1 MTPPSPPPRSSRL
14 AGLVAGVLGV
24 VLILACAAYLTVR
37 HVVWPRLDGWRD
49 SLVAQLERSLQR
61 PVHVGALR
69 TGWAGLHPTLE
80 VDALRV
86 DGTDGAP
93 RLELDSA
100 YVRVSWRSL
109 LLGEPR
115 LAALRVD
122 GARLVVERLAP
133 GRWAVAGFEASP
145 GGGPGAHPIDWLFRQ
160 GELVVAG
167 ATVRLVDRT
176 GAAAEQRVE
185 GIDAAVVSTGRH
197 HQARLAVARAGDL
210 SGALRASVDLHRV
223 PMSRASDPR
232 GWNGQAHVAGERVVL
247 ERVAALAASLDLP
260 LPAAARGAAG
270 RVDALGWLRFGEG
283 RLEDASL
290 KLRGSALA
298 LGVGSGRV
306 ALREAAAEVRATP
319 RADGGHAVVVSG
331 LSATD
336 ARGFAI
342 AADGRVELELDAA
355 HAPRAGWLR
364 LASFDARAALD
375 AVRRLPLPAGTR
387 QSLARLDLSGAVRDL
402 TLRWT
407 DPALPPNEARPADR
421 SADASRQ
428 LRDGPRFEATAAF
441 DRLSLSVQ
449 GDGGPW
455 PQIPG
460 FRNLSGT
467 LRASERDGVV
477 AVAARDATLVFP
489 NVFAD
494 PALPFDRLDGEL
506 RWTVDRARGD
516 GWLHVDVS
524 RLAFSNAD
532 ARGEASGNWR
542 SGGRWVGHVDLEG
555 RVERIDAR
563 RVPRYL
569 PIALPVHVRD
579 WVERSVLSGTID
591 DVRFETRG
599 DLWYFP
605 FRAPEEGFFRIA
617 GRVRDG
623 TLAYAPGWPRIDQ
636 IRGDLT
642 FERAG
647 LSMRAPSG
655 QVGRVRLHDVD
666 ARLPDYNDAKLTIEG
681 RGAGA
686 AQDML
691 RFIDDSPLAATIATF
706 TRDIRAAGDAKLGM
720 RLVLPLAH
728 LEDTR
733 VTGTVDLAG
742 NDVELDRT
750 IPPFSAVTGRLEFT
764 ERGIALPEMRATF
777 LGGPLRVEGRPA
789 GDGRMRIEAAG
800 SIDADG
806 MRGVVDNP
814 LTRRLSGRTDYR
826 AQIDVDRRASTLR
839 IESDLVG
846 LASALP
852 PPFAKP
858 AAEPWPLRV
867 RSTPLPPP
875 ADGARP
881 PGDRL
886 DIRLRDSIAL
896 ALERQRDPSSERM
909 RVVRAGFATD
919 DEPVLRDA
927 GLSVLL
933 RTDRIDVDAW
943 MAVLGDGELER
954 MQQQASGATGGG
966 LSLVPDLVSVVADD
980 VRVGGRDLH
989 EVVFGATR
997 LEGRW
1002 RANVAAREVQGHFDW
1017 HDARPGERIGSLVA
1031 RFDRLVLPRSREGE
1045 VESVLSASPS
1055 QLPGID
1061 LSAEQL
1067 VLGDVAVGRL
1077 SLAATNGGTAAR
1089 PVWSLDR
1096 LVLANPHAR
1105 LEARGSWAFPG
1116 PRTAPVASIGATPAA
1131 AVAVVDGPRGTVLD
1145 FELEVLDAGRLL
1157 ERFGLRDV
1165 VRGGNGRID
1174 GRVNWR
1180 GTPLAIDYP
1189 SLGGELKL
1197 AIGQGEFLK
1206 VDPGLAKLIGVLNMQ
1221 SLPKRLAGDFRDL
1234 FAEGFAFDSLEGDV
1248 RIDQGVARTDDLRMR
1263 GLQAQVNV
1271 RGQADIQRETQRL
1284 HVEVVPELNAGIASI
1299 AFGAMV
1305 NPAIGLGSLAAQYVL
1320 RKPLQQALTYEVDV
1334 TGSWSDPTV
1343 SERIRRPVA
1352 PAVAPAYAN

>member
-1 MTPPSPPPRSSRL
+1 MTSPPPRSSRL
-14 AGLVAGVLGV
+14 AGLLMAALGVL
-24 VLILACAAYLTVR
+24 LILACAAYLAVR
-37 HVVWPRLDGWRD
+37 HVVWPRLDAWRD
-49 SLVAQLERSLQR
+49 DLVAQLAQGLQR

-69 TGWAGLHPTLE
+69 PGWAGLHPTLE
-80 VDALRV
+80 VDALRI
-86 DGTDGAP
+86 DGSDGAA
-93 RLELDSA
+93 RLEVA
-100 YVRVSWRSL
+100 TVYVRVSWRSL
-109 LLGEPR
+109 LMGEPR
-115 LAALRVD
+115 LAALRID
-122 GARLVVERLAP
+122 GARLVVERLGP
-133 GRWAVAGFEASP
+133 GRWAVAGFEASE
-145 GGGPGAHPIDWLFRQ
+145 GGASDAHPLDWLFRQ

-167 ATVRLVDRT
+167 ATVLLLDRA
-176 GAAAEQRVE
+176 GGAAEQRIE
-185 GIDAAVVSTGRH
+185 GVDAAVVSTGRH
-197 HQARLAVARAGDL
+197 HQARLSVARAGEL
-210 SGALRASVDLHRV
+210 AGALRASVDLQRT
-223 PMSRASDPR
+223 PLSRASDATR
-232 GWNGQAHVAGERVVL
+232 WTGQAHVAAERVVL
-247 ERVAALAASLDLP
+247 ERVARLAASLGLP
-260 LPAAARGAAG
+260 LPGTERGVAG

-283 RLEDASL
+283 RMQEASL
-290 KLRGSALA
+290 KLRGDGLA
-298 LGVGSGRV
+298 IGLPEGRV
-306 ALREAAAEVRATP
+306 ALRDATAEVHATP
-319 RADGGHAVVVSG
+319 RADGGHAVRVSG

-336 ARGFAI
+336 ASGFAL

-375 AVRRLPLPAGTR
+375 ALRRLPLPSGTR
-387 QSLARLDLSGAVRDL
+387 QSLARIELSGAVRDL

-407 DPALPPNEARPADR
+407 DPALPPVEARPADR

-428 LRDGPRFEATAAF
+428 RKAGPRFEATAAF
-441 DRLSLSVQ
+441 DRLTLLVQ

-455 PQIPG
+455 PQIPS

-467 LRASERDGVV
+467 LRASERDGTI
-477 AVAARDATLVFP
+477 ALAARDATLVFP

-494 PALPFDRLDGEL
+494 PDVAFERLDGDL
-506 RWTVDRARGD
+506 HWTADRGRGD
-516 GWLHVDVS
+516 GWLQVDVP
-524 RLAFSNAD
+524 RLAFANAD
-532 ARGEASGNWR
+532 ARGEASGGWR
-542 SGGRWVGHVDLEG
+542 SGGRWVGHLDLAG

-579 WVERSVLSGTID
+579 WVDRAVLSGTIED
-591 DVRFETRG
+591 ARFETRG

-605 FRAPEEGFFRIA
+605 FRSPEEGMFRIA

-636 IRGDLT
+636 IRGDVT

-647 LSMRAPSG
+647 LAVRAPSG
-655 QVGRVRLHDVD
+655 QIGQVRLHDVD
-666 ARLPDYNDAKLTIEG
+666 ARLADYRDGVLTIEG

-720 RLVLPLAH
+720 RLVLPLGH

-742 NDVELDRT
+742 NEVELDRT

-800 SIDADG
+800 SVDADG

-852 PPFAKP
+852 PPFAKA

-867 RSTPLPPP
+867 RSTPLPAPEP
-875 ADGARP
+875 GARP
-881 PGDRL
+881 PGDLL
-886 DIRLRDSIAL
+886 DIRLRDAIAL
-896 ALERQRDPSSERM
+896 ALERRRDASSERL
-909 RVVRAGFATD
+909 RVTRAGFATQGD
-919 DEPVLRDA
+919 PVLRDA

-954 MQQQASGATGGG
+954 IGQQAAGAAGGM
-966 LSLVPDLVSVVADD
+966 SLVPDLVSVVADD

-989 EVVFGATR
+989 EVVFGASR

-1002 RANVAAREVQGHFDW
+1002 RANVAAREVQGHFEW
-1017 HDARPGERIGSLVA
+1017 HDARPGERIGTLVA

-1045 VESVLSASPS
+1045 VESVLSASPT

-1067 VLGDVAVGRL
+1067 VLGEVEVGRL
-1077 SLAATNGGTAAR
+1077 TLSATNGGTAAR

-1096 LVLANPHAR
+1096 LVLSNPQAR

-1116 PRTAPVASIGATPAA
+1116 PRTAPVASLGPPSAA
-1131 AVAVVDGPRGTVLD
+1131 AAAEVDGPRRTALD
-1145 FELEVLDAGRLL
+1145 IELEIQDAGELL
-1157 ERFGLRDV
+1157 QRFGLRDV

-1174 GRVNWR
+1174 GRIAWR

-1197 AIGQGEFLK
+1197 SIGQGEFLK

-1234 FAEGFAFDSLEGDV
+1234 FAEGFAFDALDGDV
-1248 RIDQGVARTDDLRMR
+1248 RIEQGIARTDDLRMR
-1263 GLQAQVNV
+1263 GLQAQVRV

-1305 NPAIGLGSLAAQYVL
+1305 NPAIGLGTLAAQYVL
-1320 RKPLQQALTYEVDV
+1320 RKPLQEALTYEVDV

-1343 SERIRRPVA
+1343 SERLRRTAPPPVA
-1352 PAVAPAYAN
+1352 PAPAN